1 MIFLLSLL
9 FIILISAIVIFR
21 VGFDEQGVS
30 ASTSEY
36 VKEQQE
42 AVICANNIYQQEKE
56 NNAEFNSQ
64 CLGTCMDFAVDIV
77 HVPRTDEDNK
87 SENQCES
94 YRNGKVGHFIELDKD
109 GKIVRL
115 V

>member
-1 MIFLLSLL
+1 LLSLL

-56 NNAEFNSQ
+56 
-64 CLGTCMDFAVDIV
+64 T
-77 HVPRTDEDNK
+77 
-87 SENQCES
+87 
-94 YRNGKVGHFIELDKD
+94 
-109 GKIVRL
+109 
-115 V
+115 